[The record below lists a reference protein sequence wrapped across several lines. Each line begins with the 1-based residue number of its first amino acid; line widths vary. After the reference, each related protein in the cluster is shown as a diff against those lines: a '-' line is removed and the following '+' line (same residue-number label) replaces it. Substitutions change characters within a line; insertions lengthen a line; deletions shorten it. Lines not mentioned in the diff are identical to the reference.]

1 MKNSINKETV
11 THQLFRVY
19 SMSSLF
25 NQGRNF
31 LEQQGRAIGALAE
44 TFTGEEEPA
53 TANEEVVLGN
63 KRVPD
68 TENVD
73 ATNPSTEAVEEFRRL
88 RYPLT
93 LSHNYPARIIFKA
106 VKVDGVDIAKNIG
119 DTFTSLLEKANNFAL
134 KITGE
139 SFTSSV
145 ADEKVPEETAEVIEE
160 AENQSKAAVQSY
172 ENNQGGKV
180 VGIVELP
187 LQRDLRFSDN
197 AQYETANLG
206 VLGGALEQGLRG
218 QNAFAGAT
226 RNGQLVPT
234 ASALAA
240 AAVAKGAGEVAGALI
255 GKLAAGNA
263 GAILGVSA
271 AGGAFEGLSPAVRSA
286 TRIAS
291 APNQRTLFQQ
301 VQIRSFAFTFKMIAN
316 NAQEAQEIKNI
327 VKFFRQE
334 LYPEKI
340 ALGESG
346 VPLAYKFP
354 NMFEIQVRNKN
365 GVNPAF
371 DIQRCY
377 LRDIQTSFN
386 STASGMYND
395 GNFVEVDISL
405 AFQEIVA
412 LDKQKI
418 RDGY

>member
-1 MKNSINKETV
+1 
-11 THQLFRVY
+11 
-19 SMSSLF
+19 MSSLF

-119 DTFTSLLEKANNFAL
+119 DTFTSLLEKANDFAL

>member
-31 LEQQGRAIGALAE
+31 LEQQGRAISALAE

-226 RNGQLVPT
+226 RNGQLVST

-240 AAVAKGAGEVAGALI
+240 AAVAKGAGEVAGAAI
-255 GKLAAGNA
+255 GSKFGTP
-263 GAILGVSA
+263 GAIVGASALG
-271 AGGAFEGLSPAVRSA
+271 GTLEGLSPAVRSA

>member
-1 MKNSINKETV
+1 M
-11 THQLFRVY
+11 
-19 SMSSLF
+19 
-25 NQGRNF
+25 
-31 LEQQGRAIGALAE
+31 AE
-44 TFTGEEEPA
+44 SPELGPGQEPA
-53 TANEEVVLGN
+53 TATEEVVLAN
-63 KRVPD
+63 KSVPD

-73 ATNPSTEAVEEFRRL
+73 ATNPSTEAVEEFRRY

-93 LSHNYPARIIFKA
+93 LSQNYPARIIFKA
-106 VKVDGVDIAKNIG
+106 VKVDGVDIAKNIE
-119 DTFTSLLEKANNFAL
+119 DTFTSLIEKANDFAL

-145 ADEKVPEETAEVIEE
+145 ADKKVPEETAEVIEE
-160 AENQSKAAVQSY
+160 AEKQSKAAVQSY

-226 RNGQLVPT
+226 RNGQLAPT

-240 AAVAKGAGEVAGALI
+240 AAVAKGAGEVAGALV

-263 GAILGVSA
+263 GAVLGVTA
-271 AGGAFEGLSPAVRSA
+271 LGGAFEGLSPAVRSA

-301 VQIRSFAFTFKMIAN
+301 VNIRSFAFTFKMIAN

-386 STASGMYND
+386 STASGMYSD
-395 GNFVEVDISL
+395 GSFVEVDISL

>member
-1 MKNSINKETV
+1 MAESPDPYTAPVGTV
-11 THQLFRVY
+11 L
-19 SMSSLF
+19 S
-25 NQGRNF
+25 
-31 LEQQGRAIGALAE
+31 EQQRLELLRRAANS
-44 TFTGEEEPA
+44 EPA
-53 TANEEVVLGN
+53 TSSEEVELAS

-73 ATNPSTEAVEEFRRL
+73 ATNPSTEAVEEFRRY

-93 LSHNYPARIIFKA
+93 LSQNYPARIIFKA

-145 ADEKVPEETAEVIEE
+145 ADGKVPEETAEVIEE
-160 AENQSKAAVQSY
+160 AEKQSKAAVQSY
-172 ENNQGGKV
+172 ENNQGGTV

-206 VLGGALEQGLRG
+206 ILGGALEQGLRG

-240 AAVAKGAGEVAGALI
+240 AAVAKGAGEVVGAAV
-255 GKLAAGNA
+255 GSKLGTP
-263 GAILGVSA
+263 GAIIGASA
-271 AGGAFEGLSPAVRSA
+271 LGGAFEGLSPAVRSA

-301 VQIRSFAFTFKMIAN
+301 VNIRSFAFTFKMIAN

-395 GNFVEVDISL
+395 GSFVEVDISL